1 MSASPAFG
9 SIHSS
14 ELVSSIGQEAGSV
27 VVVVVTLALGLISS
41 GAAAS

>member
-1 MSASPAFG
+1 MLAPRATDSIRSVELASSLG
-9 SIHSS
+9 VGTSS
-14 ELVSSIGQEAGSV
+14 

>member
-1 MSASPAFG
+1 MYASTCIG
-9 SIHSS
+9 STRSS
-14 ELVSSIGQEAGSV
+14 EQASSIGSAVG

>member
-1 MSASPAFG
+1 MPASPIFG
-9 SIHSS
+9 STRSL
-14 ELVSSIGQEAGSV
+14 EQVSSIGLEEGT

>member
-1 MSASPAFG
+1 MSDTTYIGRSSSFELAAPIG
-9 SIHSS
+9 SD
-14 ELVSSIGQEAGSV
+14 AGI